1 MVAFPAEITAGETLK
16 ARMSVSGASS
26 VVAHIV
32 GPSKQSM
39 TYTEDGTKWTG
50 EADTADWSPGAYRF
64 EVWVSFDD
72 GTRRIEERGT
82 LTVAASLETEEGGTE
97 FDARSRAQRMVEKI
111 EAMLEGN
118 ASKGVRRYKI
128 NNRELERYSV
138 GELMEM
144 LAYWKRQ
151 AAIEARRAKG
161 VSVLGPRIE
170 FRI

>member
-39 TYTEDGTKWTG
+39 IYTEDGSTWTG
-50 EADTADWSPGAYRF
+50 EADTADWSPGIYRF
-64 EVWVSFDD
+64 EVWVSLDD
-72 GTRRIEERGT
+72 STRRIEERGT
-82 LTVAASLETEEGGTE
+82 LTVAASLETEEGGTD
-97 FDARSRAQRMVEKI
+97 FDPRSRAQRMVEKL

-138 GELMEM
+138 GELMEL

-151 AAIEARRAKG
+151 AAIEARKAKG
-161 VSVLGPRIE
+161 ISVLGPRIE
-170 FRI
+170 FHI

>member
-1 MVAFPAEITAGETLK
+1 MVAFPESITAGETLT
-16 ARMSVSGASS
+16 ACLSVSGATS

-32 GPSKQSM
+32 GPSKQSVD
-39 TYTEDGTKWTG
+39 YVADGNTWRA
-50 EADTADWSPGAYRF
+50 EADTADWTAGLYRF

-72 GTRRIEERGT
+72 GTRRIAERGT
-82 LTVAASLETEEGGTE
+82 LTVAASLETAEGGEDYDPRT
-97 FDARSRAQRMVEKI
+97 RAQRMVEKI

-118 ASKGVRRYKI
+118 ASAGVRRYRI
-128 NNRELERYSV
+128 NNRELERYTLA
-138 GELMEM
+138 ELQEL